1 MIMKKWKVGVALVC
15 TSVLLGF
22 AANQEVEA
30 AIHSYGIIDNVNQ
43 QEGTYDVTIR
53 ATTDE
58 MGIDGI
64 REVSVPIWSTK
75 NQSDIVWYKAKHQ
88 GKGVWKVRMNT
99 KNHKNHRG
107 NYTTHIYIYSKNG
120 QVEGLNAGQTKLNN
134 VLSAE
139 IKNVNSKTGT
149 YDVIV
154 KDHIGGAVD
163 SVNVP
168 IWSKPDQSDIVW
180 YKASKQ
186 ADGTYVAHM
195 NIKNHKYNVGN
206 YTTHVYMYTKNQGVH
221 AISLGQTNV
230 QSESEQLMAQ
240 IQNVNPKAGTYDVV
254 VQAKSGAG
262 IKQVS
267 VPIWSKANQSD
278 LVWYPAKK
286 QADGSYVVHMNIK
299 NHKYHTGKYTT
310 HVYATKNNG
319 TEMAIN
325 LGQTDMPRV
334 SDELSAKITNVNQQN
349 GTYDIVVNASSQFG
363 VREVYVPTWSK
374 PDQSDIVWYK
384 AQKQADGRYRLQ
396 MNVRNHHNNRGTY
409 ISHVYAYSNRGTVKA
424 ISAGETKLNN
434 VLSAEIQNI
443 NSKTGTYD
451 VVVKDHIGGA
461 VDSVSVPI
469 WSTKNQSDLV
479 WYPAKK
485 QADGTW
491 VVHMNIKN
499 HKFHTGKYTTHV
511 YMYTKNQGVHAISLG
526 QTNVQSETEQ
536 LKGQIKN
543 VNAKAGT
550 YDIVVQA
557 KSGAGIKQV
566 SVPIWSKA
574 NQSDLVW
581 YPAKKQADG
590 SYVVHMNIKNHKYH
604 TGNYTTHVYAWKNNG
619 TERAINLGQ
628 TNIQGIKDQL
638 SAAIKNVNQ
647 QNGTYD
653 IVVNSSSQFGVREV
667 KVPIWSTPNQ
677 SDLVWYKAQ
686 KQADGSYVVH
696 MNIKNH
702 KNHRGTYMTHVYM
715 YNNRGQQTAIALNNT
730 NLPAIPDTLKAQIKN
745 VNKEAGSY
753 DVVIQAASQ
762 QGIARV
768 EVPTWSTANQSDLVW
783 YKATKQSDGSYIV
796 HVNIKNHKN
805 NRGHYTSH
813 VYLWHP
819 DGSNTAISLGE
830 TDLTKPIQ
838 EQPKPTEQPGKSDNN
853 QQGNTNTGTATEPTK
868 PTEQPGKTEE
878 PQVRELDV
886 EKIKSEVFRLTNLER
901 TKRGIT
907 ALIYDKELDVVT
919 HLRAQE
925 AAVKY
930 AHIRPNNTIF
940 STAITELLPEYKNYK
955 VSASEILAGA
965 SDQAYKNETEIAND
979 LVSSWLNSPPHKE
992 AMLIQNMKT
1001 GSVGIFR
1008 QESKEGI
1015 GNIYY
1020 GVQIF
1025 LTEKENIDNNS
1036 MTNNSGKMY
1045 VDEDG
1050 NVEIPLN

>member
-22 AANQEVEA
+22 AANQKVEA

-43 QEGTYDVTIR
+43 QEGTYDVTIH

-64 REVSVPIWSTK
+64 REVSVPIWSTS
-75 NQSDIVWYKAKHQ
+75 NQSDLVWYKAKHQ
-88 GKGVWKVRMNT
+88 GKGVWKVRMNV

-107 NYTTHIYIYSKNG
+107 NYTTHVYIYSKNG
-120 QVEGLNAGQTKLNN
+120 QVEGINAGQTKLNN

-139 IKNVNSKTGT
+139 IQNVNSKTGT
-149 YDVIV
+149 YDVVV
-154 KDHIGGAVD
+154 KDHIDGAVD
-163 SVNVP
+163 SVSVP
-168 IWSKPDQSDIVW
+168 IWSTKNQSDLVW
-180 YKASKQ
+180 YKAKKQ
-186 ADGTYVAHM
+186 ADGTWVAHM
-195 NIKNHKYNVGN
+195 NIKNHKFHTGK

-221 AISLGQTNV
+221 AINLGQTNV
-230 QSESEQLMAQ
+230 QSETEQLKGQ
-240 IQNVNPKAGTYDVV
+240 IKNVNPKAGTYDVV
-254 VQAKSGAG
+254 IDAKSGAG
-262 IKQVS
+262 IRGVS
-267 VPIWSKANQSD
+267 VPIWSTKNQSD

-286 QADGSYVVHMNIK
+286 QADGTWIVHMNIK
-299 NHKYHTGKYTT
+299 NHQFHTGKYTT

-325 LGQTDMPRV
+325 LGQTDIPRV

-349 GTYDIVVNASSQFG
+349 GTYDVLINAQAQG
-363 VREVYVPTWSK
+363 GIREVYVPTWSK

-384 AQKQADGRYRLQ
+384 AQKQADGSYRLQ

-409 ISHVYAYSNRGTVKA
+409 ISHVYAYSNRGTVNA
-424 ISAGETKLNN
+424 INAGETKLNN
-434 VLSAEIQNI
+434 VLTAEIKNV
-443 NSKTGTYD
+443 NTKVGTYD

-479 WYPAKK
+479 WYKAQK

-491 VVHMNIKN
+491 VAHMNIKN

-604 TGNYTTHVYAWKNNG
+604 TGNYTTHVYATKNNG
-619 TERAINLGQ
+619 TEMAINLGQ

-653 IVVNSSSQFGVREV
+653 IVVNASSQFGVREV

-730 NLPAIPDTLKAQIKN
+730 NLPVIPDTLKAQVKN

-753 DVVIQAASQ
+753 DVIIQAASQ
-762 QGIARV
+762 QGIERV
-768 EVPTWSTANQSDLVW
+768 EVPTWSTKNQSDLVW
-783 YKATKQSDGSYIV
+783 YKAQKQADGSYIV
-796 HVNIKNHKN
+796 HMNIKNHKN
-805 NRGHYTSH
+805 NRGNYTSH

-819 DGSNTAISLGE
+819 DGSNTAISLGQ

-853 QQGNTNTGTATEPTK
+853 QQGNTNTGNTTEPTK
-868 PTEQPGKTEE
+868 PTEQPGKTED
-878 PQVRELDV
+878 PQFRELDV
-886 EKIKSEVFRLTNLER
+886 EKIKSEIVRLVNGERKSKGYNQLSVDPDLEQTANIRSIEIQTKFDHVRPDGTIAYTAFNVDNRNLGENLIQDWHIAGLNENQIATNLFNSW
-901 TKRGIT
+901 KNSPG
-907 ALIYDKELDVVT
+907 
-919 HLRAQE
+919 H
-925 AAVKY
+925 
-930 AHIRPNNTIF
+930 
-940 STAITELLPEYKNYK
+940 YKNMT
-955 VSASEILAGA
+955 SEIWTRIG
-965 SDQAYKNETEIAND
+965 
-979 LVSSWLNSPPHKE
+979 
-992 AMLIQNMKT
+992 
-1001 GSVGIFR
+1001 VGISFNSTK
-1008 QESKEGI
+1008 QGI
-1015 GNIYY
+1015 Y
-1020 GVQIF
+1020 GVQF
-1025 LTEKENIDNNS
+1025 FSTEPTQLNVN
-1036 MTNNSGKMY
+1036 
-1045 VDEDG
+1045 EDG

>member
-1 MIMKKWKVGVALVC
+1 MKKWKVGVALVC

-30 AIHSYGIIDNVNQ
+30 AIHSYGTIDNVNQ
-43 QEGTYDVTIR
+43 QEGTYDVTIH

-88 GKGVWKVRMNT
+88 GKGVWKVRMNA

-120 QVEGLNAGQTKLNN
+120 QVEGINAGQTKLNN

-139 IKNVNSKTGT
+139 IKNVNTKAGT

-163 SVNVP
+163 RVSVP
-168 IWSKPDQSDIVW
+168 IWSKDQSDLVW
-180 YKASKQ
+180 YPAKKQ
-186 ADGTYVAHM
+186 ADGTWVVHM
-195 NIKNHKYNVGN
+195 NIKNHKFHTGK

-230 QSESEQLMAQ
+230 QSETEQLKGQ
-240 IQNVNPKAGTYDVV
+240 IKNVNAKAGSYDIV

-299 NHKYHTGKYTT
+299 NHKYHTGNYTT
-310 HVYATKNNG
+310 HVYATKNND

-325 LGQTDMPRV
+325 LGQTDIPRV

-349 GTYDIVVNASSQFG
+349 GTYDVLINAQAQG
-363 VREVYVPTWSK
+363 GIREVYVPTWSK
-374 PDQSDIVWYK
+374 SDQSDIVWYK
-384 AQKQADGRYRLQ
+384 AQKQADGSYRLQ

-424 ISAGETKLNN
+424 INAGETKLNN
-434 VLSAEIQNI
+434 VLTAEIKNV
-443 NSKTGTYD
+443 NTKVGTYD

-543 VNAKAGT
+543 VNAKAGS

-557 KSGAGIKQV
+557 KSSAGIKQV

-590 SYVVHMNIKNHKYH
+590 SYVVHMNIKNHMYH

-619 TERAINLGQ
+619 TEMAINLGQ

-653 IVVNSSSQFGVREV
+653 IVVNASSQFGVREV

-730 NLPAIPDTLKAQIKN
+730 NLPVIPDTLKAQVKN

-753 DVVIQAASQ
+753 DVIIQAASQ
-762 QGIARV
+762 QGIERV
-768 EVPTWSTANQSDLVW
+768 EVPTWSTKNQSDLVW
-783 YKATKQSDGSYIV
+783 YKAQKQADGSYIV
-796 HVNIKNHKN
+796 HMNIKNHKN
-805 NRGHYTSH
+805 NRGNYTSH

-830 TDLTKPIQ
+830 TDLTKPNQ
-838 EQPKPTEQPGKSDNN
+838 EQPKPTEEPGKSENN
-853 QQGNTNTGTATEPTK
+853 QQGNTNTGNTTEPTK

-878 PQVRELDV
+878 PQVRELDI
-886 EKIKSEVFRLTNLER
+886 EKIKSEIVRLVNIERQSKGLNQLSVDRDLEDSARVRSVEIQTKYDHVRPDGSMYDTVFSKDDREISENANQNWHIAGLSEEQIAETLFTSWKNSPNHYKNMLVNR
-901 TKRGIT
+901 WTRMGIGISFNST
-907 ALIYDKELDVVT
+907 RQGVY
-919 HLRAQE
+919 
-925 AAVKY
+925 AVQ
-930 AHIRPNNTIF
+930 IF
-940 STAITELLPEYKNYK
+940 STEPVTLDRN
-955 VSASEILAGA
+955 
-965 SDQAYKNETEIAND
+965 
-979 LVSSWLNSPPHKE
+979 
-992 AMLIQNMKT
+992 
-1001 GSVGIFR
+1001 
-1008 QESKEGI
+1008 
-1015 GNIYY
+1015 
-1020 GVQIF
+1020 
-1025 LTEKENIDNNS
+1025 
-1036 MTNNSGKMY
+1036 
-1045 VDEDG
+1045 EDG